1 MYRRRENQRS
11 REEEIKDK
19 DKEKEV
25 EAIKERYLGLIK
37 KKRRVRRL
45 NDRKFVFDWDTT
57 EDTSV
62 DYNNIYKER
71 HQVQFFGRGNLA
83 GIDIKAQKRDQS
95 KFYGELLEKRR
106 TEAEKEQE
114 KYVTH
119 YWDLKCHGQS
129 PLETYECEKNIHT
142 VMDGAGQ

>member
-1 MYRRRENQRS
+1 M
-11 REEEIKDK
+11 
-19 DKEKEV
+19 
-25 EAIKERYLGLIK
+25 IK

-45 NDRKFVFDWDTT
+45 NDRKFVFDWDTS

-114 KYVTH
+114 KYVILWKMMD
-119 YWDLKCHGQS
+119 YKFVNNCFFQASVEEGQAQRGETEVGRS
-129 PLETYECEKNIHT
+129 PLVRES
-142 VMDGAGQ
+142 AG

>member
-1 MYRRRENQRS
+1 M
-11 REEEIKDK
+11 
-19 DKEKEV
+19 
-25 EAIKERYLGLIK
+25 GLIK

-45 NDRKFVFDWDTT
+45 NDRKFVFDWDTS

-114 KYVTH
+114 KYV
-119 YWDLKCHGQS
+119 YYLKLKVICVNIFSFVFQD
-129 PLETYECEKNIHT
+129 EIEKSEEERRKT
-142 VMDGAGQ
+142 KMG